1 MKQIAVVTGA
11 GRGGGRI
18 TAITLAKQGWVVVV
32 AGRDK
37 VAIDAV
43 AKEAGGG
50 SVGIVCDVS
59 DPESVKSLFAQ
70 IKSSFGRIDLLFN
83 NAGVVIPGVPLED
96 VKVEDW
102 QKVVDVNIS
111 GVFYCTQ
118 QAFAL
123 MKTQSPM
130 GGRII
135 NNGSISAQIPRPN
148 SSAYTA
154 SKHAVTGLTKTASLD
169 GRAFDIAVGQIDIGN
184 ANTDMAEVMRVG
196 ATQAD
201 GSTKIE
207 PTIDPQDVADA
218 VAFMASLPLSTN
230 VPFITVMAT
239 KMPFSGRG

>member
-11 GRGGGRI
+11 GRGVGRI
-18 TAITLAKQGWVVVV
+18 TAITLAQKGWLVVA

-70 IKSSFGRIDLLFN
+70 IKSSFGRVDLLFN

-118 QAFAL
+118 RAFAL

-207 PTIDPQDVADA
+207 PTIDPQNVADA

-239 KMPFSGRG
+239 KMPYSGRG

>member
-11 GRGGGRI
+11 GRGVGRI

-43 AKEAGGG
+43 AKEAGGE

-70 IKSSFGRIDLLFN
+70 VKSSFGRVDLLFN

-184 ANTDMAEVMRVG
+184 ANTDMTEVMRVG

-207 PTIDPQDVADA
+207 PTIDPQNVADA
-218 VAFMASLPLSTN
+218 VAFMASLPLTTN

>member
-11 GRGGGRI
+11 GRGVGRI

-43 AKEAGGG
+43 AKEAGGE

-70 IKSSFGRIDLLFN
+70 VKSSFGRVDLLFN
-83 NAGVVIPGVPLED
+83 NAGVVIKGFALED

-184 ANTDMAEVMRVG
+184 ANTDMAEQMRVG

-218 VAFMASLPLSTN
+218 VAFMASLPLTTN

-239 KMPFSGRG
+239 KMPYSGRG

>member
-11 GRGGGRI
+11 GRGVGRI
-18 TAITLAKQGWVVVV
+18 TAITLAKKGWIVVV

-43 AKEAGGG
+43 AKEAGGE

-59 DPESVKSLFAQ
+59 DPESVKALFAQ
-70 IKSSFGRIDLLFN
+70 IKSSFGRVDLLFN
-83 NAGVVIPGVPLED
+83 NAGVVIKGFALED

-184 ANTDMAEVMRVG
+184 ANTDMAEQMRVG

-239 KMPFSGRG
+239 KMPYSGRG